1 MLKRICTIC
10 GRTVEAGKPCGCMA
24 ASRKEYDTAHRNKE
38 SAAFYHSKQWKAVQ
52 QLVAARAHYADELIS
67 FEEGRIVPGR
77 IAHHIQPI
85 ADRPELSLSLS
96 NIIYVSDATH
106 KRIHDAYSKGAKER
120 REMQERLAR
129 VRSGG
134 T

>member
-1 MLKRICTIC
+1 MC
-10 GRTVEAGKPCGCMA
+10 GRTVEAGKPCRCITE
-24 ASRKEYDTAHRNKE
+24 SRKAYDMTHRNKK
-38 SAAFYHSKQWKAVQ
+38 STAFYHSKQWKAVQ
-52 QLVAARAHYADELIS
+52 AAAAARAHYADELILS
-67 FEEGRIVPGR
+67 EERRIVPGR